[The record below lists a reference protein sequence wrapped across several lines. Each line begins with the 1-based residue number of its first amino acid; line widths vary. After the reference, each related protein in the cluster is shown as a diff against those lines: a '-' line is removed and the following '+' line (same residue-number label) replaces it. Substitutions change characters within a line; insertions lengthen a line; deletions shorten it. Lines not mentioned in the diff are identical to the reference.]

1 MGLGILFYW
10 ILLGVASGRRR
21 TCSLPFRFLEGA
33 ILAYLCFCFLPIAFE
48 EIFLWAGLGALLG
61 IALGV
66 LLEERF
72 CSGALREEV
81 CSAVLFTLAWLY
93 TLILVQGFPFLR
105 SLLGGTA
112 LYCAV
117 AGLVREDLALSA
129 LLTAAA
135 GGIGGFIVGTALCLL
150 L

>member
-10 ILLGVASGRRR
+10 MMLGVVSRRR
-21 TCSLPFRFLEGA
+21 KTCSLPFRFLEGS

-72 CSGALREEV
+72 FCGVLRGEI
-81 CSAVLFTLAWLY
+81 CSAVLFTLVFLY
-93 TLILVQGFPFLR
+93 TLIFAHRLSFLR
-105 SLLGGTA
+105 SFLGGTA

-117 AGLVREDLALSA
+117 AGLMREDAGLSA

-135 GGIGGFIVGTALCLL
+135 GGISGFIAGTALCLL